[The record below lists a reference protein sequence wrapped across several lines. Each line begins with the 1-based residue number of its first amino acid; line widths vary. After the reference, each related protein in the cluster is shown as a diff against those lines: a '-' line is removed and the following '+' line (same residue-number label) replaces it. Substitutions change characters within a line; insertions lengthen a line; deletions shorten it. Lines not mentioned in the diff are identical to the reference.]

1 MATYVMSDIHG
12 LWDKFEKMMDLL
24 NLKNNDKVY
33 FLGDVIDRGADG
45 IKILQYI
52 LNDPHFTLLMG
63 NHEYMMYQALEE
75 GKGKLEINME
85 YIQWVL
91 NRAQPT
97 IDAFLELEES
107 RQQKL
112 FSTIKNLP
120 VAITD
125 LVVNDKKFYLTHGCY
140 SELEK
145 EGTLYLK
152 DIDDPILF
160 VWQRVDPN
168 EVILQDKILVA
179 GHTISTYYH
188 GKYEIFHNKSDI
200 MQSNYI
206 DIDCGCS
213 CNNEDCQFAA
223 LRLDDMKTFYVK

>member
-1 MATYVMSDIHG
+1 
-12 LWDKFEKMMDLL
+12 
-24 NLKNNDKVY
+24 
-33 FLGDVIDRGADG
+33 
-45 IKILQYI
+45 
-52 LNDPHFTLLMG
+52 
-63 NHEYMMYQALEE
+63 
-75 GKGKLEINME
+75 ME

-91 NRAQPT
+91 NGAQPT

-168 EVILQDKILVA
+168 EVILQ
-179 GHTISTYYH
+179 
-188 GKYEIFHNKSDI
+188 
-200 MQSNYI
+200 
-206 DIDCGCS
+206 
-213 CNNEDCQFAA
+213 
-223 LRLDDMKTFYVK
+223 

>member
-1 MATYVMSDIHG
+1 M
-12 LWDKFEKMMDLL
+12 
-24 NLKNNDKVY
+24 
-33 FLGDVIDRGADG
+33 G
-45 IKILQYI
+45 I
-52 LNDPHFTLLMG
+52 
-63 NHEYMMYQALEE
+63 EWSSA
-75 GKGKLEINME
+75 
-85 YIQWVL
+85 
-91 NRAQPT
+91 T

-107 RQQKL
+107 RQQEL

-168 EVILQDKILVA
+168 EVSYKIKFLLPA
-179 GHTISTYYH
+179 IRYLLIIMESM
-188 GKYEIFHNKSDI
+188 KSFI
-200 MQSNYI
+200 INLI
-206 DIDCGCS
+206 S
-213 CNNEDCQFAA
+213 CNPIILILIVAVPA
-223 LRLDDMKTFYVK
+223 IMKIVSFLH